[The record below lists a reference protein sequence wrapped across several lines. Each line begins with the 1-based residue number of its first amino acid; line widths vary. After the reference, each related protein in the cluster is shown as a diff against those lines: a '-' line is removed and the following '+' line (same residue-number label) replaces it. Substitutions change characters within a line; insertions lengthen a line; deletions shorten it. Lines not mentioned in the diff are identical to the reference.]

1 MYKYLQESELNG
13 DGEGMDKVK
22 VNLLRCKNK
31 HSRVWGIYLEVKKVI
46 LLFLNQQSEKYFER
60 AKTDIIFAMNK
71 RKSMTI
77 RR

>member
-1 MYKYLQESELNG
+1 MG
-13 DGEGMDKVK
+13 
-22 VNLLRCKNK
+22 NLLGSK
-31 HSRVWGIYLEVKKVI
+31 KKVI

-60 AKTDIIFAMNK
+60 AKTEIIFAMNK